1 MREMSRRSFLTGSVL
16 MGAGIGATVLGGCS
30 SQQAKPSDAQAP
42 VEPAAEQPGGEGE
55 SAETD
60 LRWDVETD
68 VLVCGFG
75 GAGAACAIEAA
86 NGGAEV
92 LLIEKGKL
100 PGGSMCRS
108 GGGMAGAGTTM
119 QKEAGIADSADEFY
133 DWIMLATDGLCPA
146 DIARVYADNSAANL
160 DWMDEL
166 SVKETGEHLFL
177 AELTDDKARI
187 GINRRGVPYA
197 SFGLT
202 VEEVTPRSH
211 WAAMKEGSTASN
223 AGPELF
229 YPLLLTVQGSDKI
242 TVQYETAL
250 LSLITDADGAVLG
263 ATVSDN
269 GTEKSVRARKGV
281 MLATGGFPNSEEFR
295 KNFCFDTMGRISYM
309 NPLCTGDGVKAAM
322 AVGAGLANTCQSYI
336 MPDETSYT
344 ATFNEEWEDVFPM
357 WLQAPD
363 DPNKLV
369 AEAPIIAET
378 HGGVVIDTDAR
389 VLDVWGNPIP
399 NLYAAG
405 CDVGS
410 NIFGKSGNYPGCGSY
425 VGFAICFG
433 RIAGENLAGA
443 PEPEGDK

>member
-1 MREMSRRSFLTGSVL
+1 MEKLSRRSFLLGSALV
-16 MGAGIGATVLGGCS
+16 GAGLGANVLAGCS
-30 SQQAKPSDAQAP
+30 SS
-42 VEPAAEQPGGEGE
+42 PAAGSSQPASDNPAADAPAAKGAGSER
-55 SAETD
+55 T
-60 LRWDVETD
+60 WDRETD

-75 GAGAACAIEAA
+75 AAGAACAIEAA
-86 NGGAEV
+86 TNGAEV
-92 LLIEKGKL
+92 LLVEKGSL

-119 QKEAGIADSADEFY
+119 QKDAGIEDSADAFY
-133 DWIMLATDGLCPA
+133 DWIMLATDGLCPS

-160 DWMDEL
+160 DWLDEL
-166 SVKETGEHLFL
+166 CVKETGEHLFL
-177 AELTDDKARI
+177 SELTDDTARI
-187 GINRRGVPYA
+187 GINRRGVPFA

-202 VEEVTPRSH
+202 EDEVVPRSH
-211 WAAMKEGSTASN
+211 WAVMKEGSTASN

-229 YPLLLTVQGSDKI
+229 YPLLLTVEGSDKI
-242 TVQYETAL
+242 AVEYETAL
-250 LSLITDADGAVLG
+250 SSLITDEEGAVLG
-263 ATVSDN
+263 AVIKKGNAEET
-269 GTEKSVRARKGV
+269 VRARNGV
-281 MLATGGFPNSEEFR
+281 MLATGGFPNSEEMR

-322 AVGAGLANTCQSYI
+322 AVGADLANTCQSYI

-344 ATFNEEWEDVFPM
+344 ATFNEEWEDIFPM

-378 HGGVVIDTDAR
+378 HGGVVIDTDSR
-389 VLDVWGNPIP
+389 VLDVWGQPIP

-443 PEPEGDK
+443 VQPEGDK

>member
-1 MREMSRRSFLTGSVL
+1 MEKLSRRSFLLGSALV
-16 MGAGIGATVLGGCS
+16 GAGLGANVLAGCS
-30 SQQAKPSDAQAP
+30 SS
-42 VEPAAEQPGGEGE
+42 PAAEPSQPASDGAAADAPAAKDAGSER
-55 SAETD
+55 A
-60 LRWDVETD
+60 WDRETD

-75 GAGAACAIEAA
+75 AAGAACAIEAA
-86 NGGAEV
+86 TNGAEV
-92 LLIEKGKL
+92 LLVEKGSL

-119 QKEAGIADSADEFY
+119 QKDAGIEDSADAFY
-133 DWIMLATDGLCPA
+133 DWIMLATDGLCPS

-160 DWMDEL
+160 DWLDEL
-166 SVKETGEHLFL
+166 CVKETGEHLFL
-177 AELTDDKARI
+177 SELTDDTARI
-187 GINRRGVPYA
+187 GINRRGVPFA

-202 VEEVTPRSH
+202 EDEVVPRSH
-211 WAAMKEGSTASN
+211 WAVMKEGSTASN

-229 YPLLLTVQGSDKI
+229 YPLLLTVEGSDKI
-242 TVQYETAL
+242 TVEYETAL
-250 LSLITDADGAVLG
+250 SSLITDEEGAVLG
-263 ATVSDN
+263 ALIKKGN
-269 GTEKSVRARKGV
+269 TEEAVRARNGV
-281 MLATGGFPNSEEFR
+281 MLATGGFPNSEEMR

-322 AVGAGLANTCQSYI
+322 AVGADLANTCQSYI

-378 HGGVVIDTDAR
+378 HGGVVIDTDSH
-389 VLDVWGNPIP
+389 VLNVWGQPIP

-443 PEPEGDK
+443 VQPEGDK